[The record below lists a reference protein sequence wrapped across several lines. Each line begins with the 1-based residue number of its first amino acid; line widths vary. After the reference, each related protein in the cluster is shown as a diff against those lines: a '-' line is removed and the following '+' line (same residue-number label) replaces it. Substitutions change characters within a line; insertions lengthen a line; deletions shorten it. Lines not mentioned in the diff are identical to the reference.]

1 MLINVLY
8 ISVIANNDYRL
19 KYWLL
24 SLIGLPIIILLTP
37 FWTIIAEKFND
48 MGIDDYKRKT
58 FTIHK
63 LTRENKIALKQ
74 MGFEYGDFVSTSN
87 LDYKGFRRGFGSIIV
102 LPNGRV
108 NYSSK
113 LNDKEKVII
122 EIIKLLPSV

>member
-1 MLINVLY
+1 MNLFWIVFLSILIGTLY
-8 ISVIANNDYRL
+8 ISTVIANNDYRL

-63 LTRENKIALKQ
+63 LTRENKIALLGLK
-74 MGFEYGDFVSTSN
+74 
-87 LDYKGFRRGFGSIIV
+87 
-102 LPNGRV
+102 
-108 NYSSK
+108 K
-113 LNDKEKVII
+113 LYDK
-122 EIIKLLPSV
+122 IKKERN